1 MKPLRLQLLGFW
13 QVSAHRGGLCQK
25 LLQISKRLK
34 KMFQTESLGLL
45 VKLYLVITPLFVGF
59 LKKPSNELYETL
71 CTNEAASAN
80 DPGAN
85 HSRLG
90 TVPVEL
96 SSFAL
101 VLAVLDICEVH
112 DKYKYMYRKWHI
124 EFPPVESGGA
134 GNEPILSQKFIQHL
148 GHPWVTS
155 D

>member
-1 MKPLRLQLLGFW
+1 MTLVPIIVG
-13 QVSAHRGGLCQK
+13 SAQYG
-25 LLQISKRLK
+25 
-34 KMFQTESLGLL
+34 
-45 VKLYLVITPLFVGF
+45 
-59 LKKPSNELYETL
+59 
-71 CTNEAASAN
+71 
-80 DPGAN
+80 
-85 HSRLG
+85 
-90 TVPVEL
+90 PVEL